1 MAKRGGQRAVHA
13 VAYSFNKS
21 GAYGWFAFVKSTS
34 ADKAAN
40 IAVDLVVNKLRS
52 LNRLDQVEHQTN
64 LTQDEIADIFD
75 KHFTNHGQFL
85 YSGVTAQQLI

>member
-40 IAVDLVVNKLRS
+40 IAVTRLPKIAVASVKKCSFEKSDLPYY
-52 LNRLDQVEHQTN
+52 Q
-64 LTQDEIADIFD
+64 AF
-75 KHFTNHGQFL
+75 
-85 YSGVTAQQLI
+85 SGVPPEKSSFLSKYF